1 MKDIENFRNVL
12 SKSLSELKMAWFDIA
27 CENLNLRAYD
37 ADWDDV
43 SEYIEKECLQ
53 AELKDYGFTDQET
66 WEILSQQMQEKTALK
81 FMAYFISL
89 HKEYETFEDFMN
101 VIKKDLFM
109 EEVEELD
116 KETLESIFLSAHEIP
131 DLNYVSDTINDNER
145 DDM

>member
-1 MKDIENFRNVL
+1 MKDVENFRNVL
-12 SKSLSELKMAWFDIA
+12 NKSLSELKMAWFDIA
-27 CENLNLRAYD
+27 CEDLNLRAYD
-37 ADWDDV
+37 VDWDDV
-43 SEYIEKECLQ
+43 SEYIEKKCLQ
-53 AELKDYGFTDQET
+53 AELKDYGFTDQEI

-89 HKEYETFEDFMN
+89 HNEYETFEDFMN